1 MVHILDLNF
10 FTDSAIAAFVI
21 ETSAGPVLVETGPH
35 SVFPQL
41 EAGLQKLGYK
51 AEDIRHVFLT
61 HIHFDHAGAAWAMA
75 EKGATIYVH
84 PFGWK
89 HMLNPEKLY
98 NSAKRI
104 YQDQMET
111 LWGEMHP
118 IPEEKLIAVEHQ
130 QEIRVGDTTFIA
142 HHTPGH
148 ANHHIAWQTGDIVF
162 TGDVAGCKISGGPVV
177 PPCPPPDIDIEK
189 WNESLDLLE
198 SLKPSELYLTHF
210 GPVSEIQEHIAELRV
225 NLNNWAEWIRIRWE
239 QGKTAQEITPDF
251 QKYAAKQLEDAG
263 LDEAAILKYEAAN
276 PAWMSVA
283 GLIRYWSKKNET

>member
-21 ETSAGPVLVETGPH
+21 ETSDGPVLVETGPH
-35 SVFPQL
+35 SVFPEL
-41 EAGLQKLGYK
+41 ESGLQSLGYRP
-51 AEDIRHVFLT
+51 EDIAHVLLT

-98 NSAKRI
+98 HSAKRI
-104 YQDQMET
+104 YQDQMEI
-111 LWGEMHP
+111 LWGEMQP

-130 QEIRVGDTTFIA
+130 QEIIVGDTTFIA

-148 ANHHIAWQTGDIVF
+148 ANHHIAWQTGDIIF

-189 WNESLDLLE
+189 WNDSLDLLE
-198 SLKPSELYLTHF
+198 SLNPTKLYLTHF
-210 GPVSEIQEHIAELRV
+210 GPIENIREHIAELRK
-225 NLNNWAEWIRIRWE
+225 NLNDWAEWIRIRWE
-239 QGKTAQEITPDF
+239 QEQSALEITPDF
-251 QKYAAKQLEDAG
+251 QKYAARQLENAG
-263 LDEAAILKYEAAN
+263 LDEAGIKKYEAAN

-283 GLIRYWSKKNET
+283 GLLRYWSKKNET